1 MRINLKDIRLSGKS
15 EEEFSFDFSPEE
27 NLCDIPNVTLV
38 LPIRVKGTVTLTGRT
53 SCYVEA
59 DISYALKGEC
69 TTCLKEIEKNYNV
82 EYARE
87 FSMDDEDGCVVKADS
102 IDLDKS
108 VSDEVVLSIPIS
120 FTCEDGCELPSGINS
135 ENNDN

>member
-1 MRINLKDIRLSGKS
+1 
-15 EEEFSFDFSPEE
+15 
-27 NLCDIPNVTLV
+27 
-38 LPIRVKGTVTLTGRT
+38 
-53 SCYVEA
+53 
-59 DISYALKGEC
+59 
-69 TTCLKEIEKNYNV
+69 
-82 EYARE
+82 
-87 FSMDDEDGCVVKADS
+87 MDDEDGCVVKADS

>member
-53 SCYVEA
+53 S
-59 DISYALKGEC
+59 
-69 TTCLKEIEKNYNV
+69 
-82 EYARE
+82 
-87 FSMDDEDGCVVKADS
+87 
-102 IDLDKS
+102 
-108 VSDEVVLSIPIS
+108 
-120 FTCEDGCELPSGINS
+120 
-135 ENNDN
+135 